1 MILDFCE
8 KCFQMTNHN
17 SRTGKC
23 LKCAAR
29 NKRENSMKVK
39 TTTSINLKKGE
50 TALVLGKGKM
60 NIYVPKANDE
70 DTVSDSTLMLAV
82 IAMLLGESDSKLMKL
97 VDTKI
102 NKMAKEFE
110 KEEKN
115 GIVHRNKNRKS

>member
-8 KCFQMTNHN
+8 ECLQMTNHN
-17 SRTGKC
+17 SATGQC
-23 LKCAAR
+23 LKCAAQ
-29 NKRENSMKVK
+29 NKKENNMKVK

-60 NIYVPKANDE
+60 NIYVPAANDE
-70 DTVSDSTLMLAV
+70 EIVSNSTLILTT
-82 IAMLLGESDSKLMKL
+82 IALLLGESDSKLMKL

-102 NKMAKEFE
+102 SQMAKEFE